1 MIEVEAQ
8 LADVLAATVPLPS
21 DTVPLAAAHGRV
33 IAETVTT
40 RYALPPWTNSA
51 MDGYAVRA
59 ADVAAASKEMPVAL
73 DVIADL
79 PAGTSADP
87 RILAGQAARIMTGA
101 PVPADADAIVPVE
114 ATDGGE
120 ERVIISAPATPG
132 VHIRRAGEDRQP
144 GDPLV
149 SAGSRASAEALSAL
163 ASAGYGTIAVSRR
176 PRLAVI
182 ATGSELV
189 APGEPLARGQIPDS
203 NSLLISS
210 LAVEHGAELVDVV
223 RVSDEVSELDA
234 ALRSLAKRCDVIVL
248 TGGVSMGAYDPVKE
262 LLSPDGQVHFSKVAM
277 QPGKPQGFGR
287 LAEPWVADDELGP
300 LVFGLPGNPVSAWV
314 SFLVF
319 VRPCLRALQGA
330 STVEDPR
337 LSARAEIDW
346 RTPPGRRQYLPARI
360 RTTDAGVTVS
370 PAAARGS
377 GSHLVG
383 SLADANGYAIVDASV
398 ERVYDGDVV
407 QVVRLV
413 SDVDARL

>member
-1 MIEVEAQ
+1 MIEVETQ
-8 LADVLAATVPLPS
+8 LARVLAETEQLPVER
-21 DTVPLAAAHGRV
+21 VPLAAAHGRV
-33 IAETVTT
+33 IAETVTA
-40 RYALPPWTNSA
+40 RYSLPPWTNSA

-59 ADVAAASKEMPVAL
+59 LDVAAASPESPVTLA
-73 DVIADL
+73 VVADL
-79 PAGTSADP
+79 PAGASANP
-87 RILAGQAARIMTGA
+87 SLGPGQAARIMTGA
-101 PVPADADAIVPVE
+101 PVPSDADAIVPVE
-114 ATDGGE
+114 ASDGGVR
-120 ERVIISAPATPG
+120 RVRITSPAAPGA
-132 VHIRRAGEDRQP
+132 HIRVAGEDRTP

-149 SAGSRASAEALSAL
+149 AAGARAGAEVLSAL
-163 ASAGYGTIAVSRR
+163 ASAGYGTIEVARR
-176 PRLAVI
+176 PRVAVI

-189 APGEPLARGQIPDS
+189 APGEPLERGQIPDS

-210 LAVEHGAELVDVV
+210 LAAEHGAELIDVL
-223 RVSDEVSELDA
+223 RVSDETTHLEA
-234 ALRSLAKRCDVIVL
+234 ALHELARRCDVIVL

-262 LLSPDGQVHFSKVAM
+262 LLSPGGQVRFEKVAM

-287 LAEPWVADDELGP
+287 LAAPWVGDGEVGP

-330 STVEDPR
+330 SVVEDPT
-337 LSARAEIDW
+337 LSAVAEVGW

-360 RTTDAGVTVS
+360 RTTDAGVSVS

-383 SLADANGYAIVDASV
+383 SLADANGYAIVGASV
-398 ERVYDGDVV
+398 ERVEAGDVV
-407 QVVRLV
+407 QVVRLM

>member
-1 MIEVEAQ
+1 MIEVETQ
-8 LADVLAATVPLPS
+8 LARVLAEACPLPS

-33 IAETVTT
+33 IAETVVS

-51 MDGYAVRA
+51 MDGYAVRSE
-59 ADVAAASKEMPVAL
+59 DVASASETAPVSL
-73 DVIADL
+73 EVIADL
-79 PAGTSADP
+79 PAGTAADP
-87 RILAGQAARIMTGA
+87 VILPGQAARIMTGA

-120 ERVIISAPATPG
+120 LRVTITAPAAPG
-132 VHIRRAGEDRQP
+132 VHIRSAGEDRQP
-144 GDPLV
+144 GDALV
-149 SAGSRASAEALSAL
+149 SAGSRAGAEVLSAL
-163 ASAGYGTIAVSRR
+163 ASAGFGRIKVARR
-176 PRLAVI
+176 PRVAVI

-189 APGEPLARGQIPDS
+189 APGEPLDRGQIPDS

-223 RVSDEVSELDA
+223 RVSDEVAELET
-234 ALRSLAKRCDVIVL
+234 ALRGLASRCDVIVL

-262 LLSPDGQVHFSKVAM
+262 LLSPGEQVRFEKVAM

-287 LAEPWVADDELGP
+287 LAAPWVDEGELGP

-330 STVEDPR
+330 STVEDPK
-337 LSARAEIDW
+337 LSAHADVGW

-383 SLADANGYAIVDASV
+383 SLADANGYAVVDASI
-398 ERVYDGDVV
+398 ERVQAGDVV